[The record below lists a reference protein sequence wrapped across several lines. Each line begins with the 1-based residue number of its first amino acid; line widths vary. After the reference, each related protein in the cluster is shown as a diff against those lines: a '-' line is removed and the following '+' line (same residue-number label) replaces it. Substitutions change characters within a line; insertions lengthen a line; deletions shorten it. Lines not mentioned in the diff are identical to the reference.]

1 MIKKLE
7 ISCIL
12 VCVIA
17 VFWGIA
23 ILGFDPNMAKAYN
36 GVAALTEKELYDETN
51 TYNVNSSCFDKNTGE
66 FITTWI
72 DIKKTNKTQYK
83 ISYDM
88 SVRQNRSVM
97 NKAQITV
104 LTPGLASNAGTWSNN
119 FSSTKTSDI

>member
-17 VFWGIA
+17 VFLSMA
-23 ILGFDPNMAKAYN
+23 ILGFDPNTAKAYN
-36 GVAALTEKELYDETN
+36 GVATLTEKELYDETN

-72 DIKKTNKTQYK
+72 DGKKTNKTQYN

-88 SVRQNRSVM
+88 STKYNCSVM
-97 NKAQITV
+97 
-104 LTPGLASNAGTWSNN
+104 
-119 FSSTKTSDI
+119 D

>member
-17 VFWGIA
+17 VFLSMA
-23 ILGFDPNMAKAYN
+23 ILGFDPNTAKAYN
-36 GVAALTEKELYDETN
+36 GVATLTEKELYDKTN

-72 DIKKTNKTQYK
+72 DSKKTNKTQYN

-88 SVRQNRSVM
+88 SAKQNRSVM
-97 NKAQITV
+97 
-104 LTPGLASNAGTWSNN
+104 
-119 FSSTKTSDI
+119 D